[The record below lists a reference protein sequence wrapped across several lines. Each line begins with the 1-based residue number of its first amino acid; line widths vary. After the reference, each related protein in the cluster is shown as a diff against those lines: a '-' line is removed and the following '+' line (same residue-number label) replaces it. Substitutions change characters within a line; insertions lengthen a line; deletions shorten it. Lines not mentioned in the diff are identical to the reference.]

1 MRFSTVKTAYL
12 SIESPPWR
20 LFLGLPARRPVFEL
34 THFSL
39 GKMATVSQTTIYFE
53 IHVLEL
59 EVCILNR
66 NSVRFVPKNPIDNKS
81 ALILVMVW
89 HQTGGKISSGPMLT
103 RFIDAYNAALRGDE
117 LSHWKSFDFV
127 FGCPIFWISKTLISR
142 DRKSDLRTKNHI
154 HICVLKSYG
163 VCGVTWLNITIRS
176 RIHNYYFSDV
186 SWPAQGAN
194 FGHWWTGFPSQRAS
208 NAGFVV
214 FSLILAQ
221 TNSFKNKTSS
231 CRWFEPG
238 IWDAMMRLSVQEN
251 ARFSHVT
258 VIRN

>member
-1 MRFSTVKTAYL
+1 M
-12 SIESPPWR
+12 
-20 LFLGLPARRPVFEL
+20 
-34 THFSL
+34 
-39 GKMATVSQTTIYFE
+39 
-53 IHVLEL
+53 HVLEL

-66 NSVRFVPKNPIDNKS
+66 NSVRFVPRDPIDNKS

-89 HQTGGKISSGPMLT
+89 RQTDGKLSSGPMLT

-142 DRKSDLRTKNHI
+142 DRKSVLRTKNHI
-154 HICVLKSYG
+154 HTCVLKPYG
-163 VCGVTWLNITIRS
+163 VCGVTWLNITLRS
-176 RIHNYYFSDV
+176 RIHLATSPGRNRRQISV
-186 SWPAQGAN
+186 
-194 FGHWWTGFPSQRAS
+194 TGGLDSPHKGPVTR
-208 NAGFVV
+208 GLV

-238 IWDAMMRLSVQEN
+238 IWDAMMLLSVQEN
-251 ARFSHVT
+251 ARFSNVT
-258 VIRN
+258 VFRN